1 MRGAGTGGVGL
12 CHTAP
17 VTSGGPTLSWAC
29 SSPMFPPAAPESN
42 REGCWYNVT
51 VVVKMDFKELQ
62 QVDPRLLD
70 HMRLLHS
77 MVGAGEEGAPRGTLS
92 DSL

>member
-1 MRGAGTGGVGL
+1 MRGPGMGGGGV

-17 VTSGGPTLSWAC
+17 VTSGGPTLSGAC
-29 SSPMFPPAAPESN
+29 GSPTFPRAAADSK

-77 MVGAGEEGAPRGTLS
+77 MVGRGEEGAP
-92 DSL
+92 